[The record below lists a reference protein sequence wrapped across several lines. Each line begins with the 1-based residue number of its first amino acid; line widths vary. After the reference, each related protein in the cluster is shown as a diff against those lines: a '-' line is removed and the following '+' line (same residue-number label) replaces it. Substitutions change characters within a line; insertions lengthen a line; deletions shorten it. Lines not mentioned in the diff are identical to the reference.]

1 MHEDIQFMLI
11 GTEVS
16 VDDYEESLNKFLSKY
31 NYKLYEDKIY
41 DKDFMYQDE
50 WWNNY
55 LAIIKKEESFR
66 VFLADGNVYE
76 EDIIII
82 SDIILK

>member
-55 LAIIKKEESFR
+55 LAIIKKKNHLEYF
-66 VFLADGNVYE
+66 
-76 EDIIII
+76 
-82 SDIILK
+82 